1 MWKSKKIE
9 TTRKFDYRIGK
20 VHLDFTLA
28 TGTDKELAP
37 FLEILKKAQVEVE
50 EEIARI
56 DE

>member
-1 MWKSKKIE
+1 MWKRQKIE